1 MTKMVNLKCRNSQYR
16 LHPCI
21 SIRGYAQ
28 KYLFLDASSH
38 LYKRVCPSVGPSVG
52 PSVCHAFVKNAWNWE
67 FYVQKWSW
75 RHTKSW
81 ITSKQLSSTSTTK
94 GGYCRTQ
101 ISSSH
106 LSHLYKRICPKMLE
120 DASLAAGPCSFIVHN
135 GYNNISLLTTNFP
148 RFLERR

>member
-1 MTKMVNLKCRNSQYR
+1 MRPR
-16 LHPCI
+16 I
-21 SIRGYAQ
+21 SIRGCVRP
-28 KYLFLDASSH
+28 LV
-38 LYKRVCPSVGPSVG
+38 RRSVGPY
-52 PSVCHAFVKNAWNWE
+52 VCHAFVKNAWNWE

-120 DASLAAGPCSFIVHN
+120 DASLAAGPCFILLLVLLFLLFPFLIHYQYYFYYFHYFLNVFQIFQKKARCIWDKLHCISF
-135 GYNNISLLTTNFP
+135 
-148 RFLERR
+148 